1 MSRKPLADPLVEEAI
16 QWMVRLQSGE
26 TTEQERRAL
35 EHWLSTSP
43 RHEAAFQKI
52 SQGLSPLRESPWRSR
67 SGDQLLSA
75 MRAPSGRRQFLR
87 ASLALAGLALAAGA
101 ILRVERA
108 GLALPGDL
116 YTGTGERRSWNLE
129 DGSRIDLNA
138 RSVVATCFE
147 EHQRGVRLRQGE
159 LLLRVAPDRR
169 GAFRLATGNGQV
181 LVHRGSLML
190 RKEAQGTRLVTL
202 DTPAQL
208 TLGNAGTHDLQAHR
222 SVLFNENGLLAND
235 AMQPSESA
243 WVDGWLAAHDRPLAW
258 VVEAIKPYR
267 RGIVS
272 LDAAIADLRVS
283 GLYPLDNSDLTLEM
297 LERSLPVRVVRRS
310 EYWVRI
316 EARG

>member
-138 RSVVATCFE
+138 RSVVAM
-147 EHQRGVRLRQGE
+147 
-159 LLLRVAPDRR
+159 
-169 GAFRLATGNGQV
+169 LATTPEETHPSPQEQWI
-181 LVHRGSLML
+181 LVES
-190 RKEAQGTRLVTL
+190 
-202 DTPAQL
+202 
-208 TLGNAGTHDLQAHR
+208 
-222 SVLFNENGLLAND
+222 LLAID
-235 AMQPSESA
+235 RML
-243 WVDGWLAAHDRPLAW
+243 DGLSRQAKSVFVYSQIDGLTYSQIGERLGLSLGRVHQLMAEALRCCYQELA
-258 VVEAIKPYR
+258 
-267 RGIVS
+267 G
-272 LDAAIADLRVS
+272 
-283 GLYPLDNSDLTLEM
+283 
-297 LERSLPVRVVRRS
+297 
-310 EYWVRI
+310 
-316 EARG
+316 